1 MPDGGYPMPSPAQKN
16 SAPIWA
22 FTGPEIGERN
32 AAVDELRAACA
43 REAGKLD
50 AHSMYAADV
59 RVGDVVS
66 LLQNGSLFADARFIV
81 MRNANEIKKKEDL
94 SSFSRGSRNLRRS
107 PTLFSSLFPTRLAST
122 RKSRP

>member
-1 MPDGGYPMPSPAQKN
+1 MPPSVQTAKN
-16 SAPIWA
+16 APVWL

-32 AAVDELRAACA
+32 AATEELRAFASKS
-43 REAGKLD
+43 AGNID
-50 AHSMYAADV
+50 AHSFYAGDV
-59 RVGDVVS
+59 RMGDVVS